1 MRVVPDG
8 GTLLF
13 EGQDGMRV
21 AAAILALALCGCT
34 PLPTSYPVPEQRPLL
49 DGPEP
54 GPLEAFVPFADSR
67 TPDYL
72 LEGFLDAA
80 PGQTWRWTGKKAF
93 LKVRLGDVE
102 NLHLV
107 WEFALPEES
116 YRPLLPVT
124 VTYWVNEKVAGK
136 VTYAKAGVVRHVQ
149 PVEPALLVAN
159 GENRIGIEMDKVY
172 VAPEDKAEL
181 GMVVSG
187 AGFEVRK

>member
-1 MRVVPDG
+1 MKRWVI
-8 GTLLF
+8 
-13 EGQDGMRV
+13 
-21 AAAILALALCGCT
+21 AAALIVMCGCA

-80 PGQTWRWTGKKAF
+80 PGQTWRWTGRKAF
-93 LKVRLGDVE
+93 LKVRLGEVE
-102 NLHLV
+102 NLNLV
-107 WEFALPEES
+107 WEFALPEGS
-116 YRPLLPVT
+116 YNALLPVT
-124 VTYWVNEKVAGK
+124 VTYWVNEKVAGS
-136 VTYAKAGVVRHVQ
+136 VTYQKAGPIRQVL
-149 PVEPALLVAN
+149 PVEASLLAVN
-159 GENRIGIEMDKVY
+159 SENRIGMEMDKVY
-172 VAPEDKAEL
+172 VAPDDKAEL